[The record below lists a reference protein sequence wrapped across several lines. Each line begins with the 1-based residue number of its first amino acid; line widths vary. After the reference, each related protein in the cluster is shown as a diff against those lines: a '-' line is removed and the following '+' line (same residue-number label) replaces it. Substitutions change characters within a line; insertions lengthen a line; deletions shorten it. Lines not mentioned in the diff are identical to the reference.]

1 MAFLATGIFM
11 LTSGVLRNYSSN
23 IFLTTSVADGLVFH
37 AKITNSMIGMELVIK
52 LFKFP
57 FSVTA
62 DVVQMVKIETHF
74 YVRDNTL
81 GSS

>member
-1 MAFLATGIFM
+1 M

-23 IFLTTSVADGLVFH
+23 IFLTTSVADGLVFL